1 MASRIK
7 EVMMKKIWRIPI
19 FLLLIII
26 FGVSIIAGV
35 MTSIPE
41 STVQNLKFEVWTDKE
56 TYGVNE
62 TITIHL
68 KIINPTLS
76 TVSLHFNS
84 GYQLDYIILDQNNT
98 QLYKWSNDKDF
109 IAALTEI
116 HIGPFSSHK
125 RTFNHASE
133 HHSLQLGMYTIRG
146 LVVGYFAKDTTIEIL
161 ET

>member
-1 MASRIK
+1 MTSRIK

-19 FLLLIII
+19 FLLLIVI
-26 FGVSIIAGV
+26 FGVTIVAGV

-41 STVQNLKFEVWTDKE
+41 STAQDLRFEVWTDKE

-76 TVSLHFNS
+76 KVSLHFS
-84 GYQLDYIILDQNNT
+84 SAYQLDYIILDQNNT
-98 QLYKWSNDKDF
+98 QLYEWSNDKAF
-109 IAALTEI
+109 ILELTEI
-116 HIGPFSSHK
+116 RIGPLSSYK
-125 RTFNHASE
+125 RTFNHAPKY
-133 HHSLQLGMYTIRG
+133 HSLQPGMYTIRG
-146 LVVGYFAKDTTIEIL
+146 LVVGHFAKDTTIEVL

>member
-1 MASRIK
+1 MTSRIK

-19 FLLLIII
+19 FLLLILI

-35 MTSIPE
+35 IISIPE

-56 TYGVNE
+56 TYGINE

-76 TVSLHFNS
+76 EVSLHFNS
-84 GYQLDYIILDQNNT
+84 GCQLDYIILDQNNT
-98 QLYKWSNDKDF
+98 QLYRWANDKDV
-109 IAALTEI
+109 IQVLTEI
-116 HIGPFSSHK
+116 RIGPFSSHK
-125 RTFNHASE
+125 RTFNHAPKD
-133 HHSLQLGMYTIRG
+133 HSLQLGMYTIRG
-146 LVVGYFAKDTTIEIL
+146 LVVGYFAKDTTIEVL

>member
-1 MASRIK
+1 MTSRIN

-19 FLLLIII
+19 FLLLIVI
-26 FGVSIIAGV
+26 FGVSIIVGAII
-35 MTSIPE
+35 SIPE
-41 STVQNLKFEVWTDKE
+41 STVQNLRFEVWTDKE
-56 TYGVNE
+56 TYEVNE

-76 TVSLHFNS
+76 EVSLHFNS

-98 QLYKWSNDKDF
+98 QLYKWSNDKMF
-109 IAALTEI
+109 LQILTGI
-116 HIGPFSSHK
+116 RIDPFSSHK
-125 RTFNHASE
+125 RTFNHAPK

-146 LVVGYFAKDTTIEIL
+146 LVVGYFAKDTTIEVL

>member
-1 MASRIK
+1 MTGRIK
-7 EVMMKKIWRIPI
+7 EVMMKKNWRIPI

-35 MTSIPE
+35 IISIPE

-84 GYQLDYIILDQNNT
+84 AYQLDYVILDQNDT
-98 QLYKWSNDKDF
+98 QLYRWSNDKGF
-109 IAALTEI
+109 IQVLTEI
-116 HIGPFSSHK
+116 RIDPFSSHK
-125 RTFNHASE
+125 RTFNHAPES
-133 HHSLQLGMYTIRG
+133 HSLQLGMYTIRG
-146 LVVGYFAKDTTIEIL
+146 LVVGYFAKNTTIQVL